1 MMRHSLRPG
10 LAILLFIVLYT
21 PLLFLAPRPAAAGLL
36 QDGDFEAGTGNQLTE
51 PWQIKND
58 QLGLIEVKRSDA
70 VRGARTLHVRLNEQ
84 SDYGTTIVVSQVIN
98 VEGLR
103 GKVLSYG
110 GDAKTLH
117 ARIFFRLWTPNGNGE
132 IEVKGSPAFTNFRG
146 TFKVPAEAPYLLLG
160 VEAVGERGG
169 EIWVDN
175 LFVEEMGA
183 AQQAAKVVA
192 AAATG
197 AGQADMAILTIDP
210 NQRMGRI
217 SPLKFGGHVEW
228 INAGHGLWDVKG
240 NKLDRQALDLLRQ
253 LRIPL
258 WRFPGGIYSDYYHWQ
273 DGLADPANRPLSM
286 DPFDKETQHRHD
298 LGVKEFI
305 EFLKNTNS
313 EALITA
319 NYGTGSKEEAMAW
332 LKHFRDQG
340 VKARYWEI
348 GNEVYMADPDDAA
361 AANGARIFHPARQYA
376 DDFGEWAAALKSVDS
391 DIMVGAIG
399 GVNNTHPS
407 NRGWM
412 DTLLKT
418 AGGQI
423 DFIALHNAFAPIIM
437 GSYDYSS
444 ESNRRQAYRAML
456 AQVEDFKADVALT
469 KKKLKTHQPSRANT
483 IKIAIT
489 EHFPIFGD
497 LNSENREQYVQNIDQ
512 TRTVAGAIYS
522 ASLLIAIVSDPQIF
536 MANYLNPIHQY
547 FSAFLNVSA
556 EGLIKNP
563 VYYVYYMFRN
573 YFGEELVFSRM
584 ESPTFS
590 TPALGMVPAIANAP
604 LVDGVVATSAD
615 GTISVALVNKDLEA
629 PRPVQINLQGVG
641 TLLPAELDT
650 LKGSV
655 PNAVTAPPLSKT
667 TSRQPE
673 MAIEHSALQFTS
685 GQVLILPPAS
695 CSILRIHP

>member
-1 MMRHSLRPG
+1 MKNLSLRPG
-10 LAILLFIVLYT
+10 MAMLLSIMVFSQV
-21 PLLFLAPRPAAAGLL
+21 LFLAPRQAAAALL
-36 QDGDFEAGTGNQLTE
+36 QDGDFESGTGNQLTE

-58 QLGLIEVKRSDA
+58 QLGRIELQRGDA
-70 VRGARTLHVRLNEQ
+70 VRGARTLHVRLHEQ
-84 SDYGTTIVVSQVIN
+84 SDYGKTIVVSQVID

-110 GDAKTLH
+110 GDAKTAN
-117 ARIFFRLWTPNGNGE
+117 ARIFFRLWTPSGNGE
-132 IEVKGSPAFTNFRG
+132 VEIKDSPAFTTFRG
-146 TFKVPAEAPYLLLG
+146 QFKVPAEAPYLILG

-169 EIWVDN
+169 ESWVDN

-183 AQQAAKVVA
+183 PPQLVAAKVA
-192 AAATG
+192 AAAAPG
-197 AGQADMAILTIDP
+197 GMATLAIDP
-210 NQRMGRI
+210 GQKMGRI

-240 NKLDRQALDLLRQ
+240 KKPELQALDLLRQ

-273 DGLADPANRPLSM
+273 DGLSAPGNRPVSV
-286 DPFDKETQHRHD
+286 DPFDRETQHRHD
-298 LGVKEFI
+298 LGVNEFI
-305 EFLKNTNS
+305 EFLKSTNS

-319 NYGTGSKEEAMAW
+319 NYGTGSKAEAVAW

-361 AANGARIFHPARQYA
+361 AANGARIYHTARQYA
-376 DDFGEWAAALKSVDS
+376 NDFGEWAAALKSVDS

-418 AGGQI
+418 AGGKI

-437 GSYDYSS
+437 GQYDYAS
-444 ESNRRQAYRAML
+444 ESNRRQAYRTML
-456 AQVEDFKADVALT
+456 AQVEDFKADIALT
-469 KKKLKTHQPSRANT
+469 KQKLQIHVPSRAET

-512 TRTVAGAIYS
+512 TRTVAGAIYT
-522 ASLLIAIVSDPQIF
+522 ATLLIAIVNDPQIF

-547 FSAFLNVSA
+547 FSAFLNASA
-556 EGLIKNP
+556 EGLTKNP

-573 YFGEELVFSRM
+573 YFGEELVFSRLQ
-584 ESPTFS
+584 SPTYS
-590 TPALGMVPAIANAP
+590 TTTLGMVPAIAHAP
-604 LVDGVVATSAD
+604 FVDGVVATSAD
-615 GTISVALVNKDLEA
+615 GTITVALANKDLDA
-629 PRPVQINLQGVG
+629 PRPVKI
-641 TLLPAELDT
+641 TLPGAATPLAAELHT

-655 PNAVTAPPLSKT
+655 PNAVTAPPLSQT

-685 GQVLILPPAS
+685 GQVLTLPPAS
-695 CSILRIHP
+695 FTILRIPAAP